1 MAPPSS
7 PPTNSRKGEPLSQ
20 RSYNLHLTFSSLVTA
35 GIVLIIGIGWAFVL
49 GVMVGRGYN
58 PEKKVPQLSRWLPEE
73 EQTADKEKKPG
84 NVGEI
89 LPRAEVMR
97 LEDLNY
103 ATSLRDK
110 PGERSKPAPQ
120 RNATLRPVQAP
131 SASRGGVIQAG
142 ADRPPAAER
151 PAPPAVPQPSSPPPT
166 SSQELFDYT
175 FQVATF
181 KDTDA
186 VNALRVRLEGEGY
199 RSRMD
204 KDGKLYKVMVLMRG
218 NQERAAALQEQMK
231 AMGLGQPIQRG
242 KTPAGKARRN

>member
-1 MAPPSS
+1 MVQPSS
-7 PPTNSRKGEPLSQ
+7 PSPNARKGDPLSK
-20 RSYNLHLTFSSLVTA
+20 RSYTLHLTFSSLVTA

-73 EQTADKEKKPG
+73 EQAADKTKPG
-84 NVGEI
+84 TVEDT
-89 LPRAEVMR
+89 LPKGRIMR
-97 LEDLNY
+97 PEELNY
-103 ATSLRDK
+103 ASTLKSG
-110 PGERSKPAPQ
+110 PGDASKPAPQ
-120 RNATLRPVQAP
+120 RNATLRPVQVPPAAQT
-131 SASRGGVIQAG
+131 SQGTVVQAG
-142 ADRPPAAER
+142 AAER
-151 PAPPAVPQPSSPPPT
+151 PAPRPTEQPQTPPPP
-166 SSQELFDYT
+166 SQDIFDYT

-204 KDGKLYKVMVLMRG
+204 RDGKLYKVMVLMRG
-218 NQERAAALQEQMK
+218 TQERAAALQERMK

-242 KTPAGKARRN
+242 KTPVGKSRRN

>member
-1 MAPPSS
+1 MVQPSS
-7 PPTNSRKGEPLSQ
+7 PTPNSRKGEPLSK
-20 RSYNLHLTFSSLVTA
+20 RSYTLHLTFSSLVTV

-73 EQTADKEKKPG
+73 EQTADKTKPG
-84 NVGEI
+84 TVEDT
-89 LPRAEVMR
+89 LPKSQIMR
-97 LEDLNY
+97 LEELNY
-103 ATSLRDK
+103 ANSLKSK
-110 PGERSKPAPQ
+110 PGEAPKPAPQ
-120 RNATLRPVQAP
+120 HSATLRPVQVP
-131 SASRGGVIQAG
+131 SAPQGTQGVVVQAG
-142 ADRPPAAER
+142 AAER
-151 PAPPAVPQPSSPPPT
+151 PTPQPVQRPQAPQTPPPAPQ
-166 SSQELFDYT
+166 EIFDYT

-204 KDGKLYKVMVLMRG
+204 RDGKLYKVMVLMRG
-218 NQERAAALQEQMK
+218 NQERATALQERMK

-242 KTPAGKARRN
+242 KNPVGKSRRN